1 PGIVEDHDYL
11 VVSVPVTS
19 GTVYAASSLDP
30 VSEGV
35 DATTSALWV
44 AAPLLLVAIA
54 ALTWLLVG
62 RALRPVEAIRREV
75 AEITSAELGRRVPEP
90 AADDEVGRLARTM
103 NAMLARL
110 EEARDRQA
118 RFVGDAAHELRSPVA
133 GMLTRLEVGLAHP
146 DGADW
151 PRLAQDVHREAGR
164 LDAVTGE
171 LLELSRMDGQE
182 PGECG
187 LVDLDELVL
196 DRIEAVRARGK
207 VAVRLTPF
215 SAARLPGRAAELR
228 RVVDCLLDNAERHA
242 SSTIVV
248 GLSTEDGHVDLV
260 VSDDGEGIPEA
271 ERERVFERFY
281 RLQAARDRDT
291 GGAGLGLA
299 IVREVVDAHGGRV
312 WVDASSAGAALH
324 VRLPAS

>member
-1 PGIVEDHDYL
+1 
-11 VVSVPVTS
+11 
-19 GTVYAASSLDP
+19 
-30 VSEGV
+30 
-35 DATTSALWV
+35 
-44 AAPLLLVAIA
+44 
-54 ALTWLLVG
+54 
-62 RALRPVEAIRREV
+62 
-75 AEITSAELGRRVPEP
+75 
-90 AADDEVGRLARTM
+90 
-103 NAMLARL
+103 
-110 EEARDRQA
+110 
-118 RFVGDAAHELRSPVA
+118 
-133 GMLTRLEVGLAHP
+133 
-146 DGADW
+146 
-151 PRLAQDVHREAGR
+151 
-164 LDAVTGE
+164 
-171 LLELSRMDGQE
+171 MDGQE

-248 GLSTEDGHVDLV
+248 GLSTEDGRVDLV
-260 VSDDGEGIPEA
+260 ISDDGEGIPEA

-281 RLQAARDRDT
+281 RLQAARDRDS